1 MRIFPCK
8 RVSGRILTFIFL
20 LWVGGWNH
28 AAAQARD
35 SSPAPQ
41 PITITADELVSD
53 DTSKTAEFSGNV
65 KVVRGEYTLTAD
77 RLVVSY
83 KDGGPAAAPKSMGR
97 ANIREVVAEGRVRIF
112 STELTAAAQR
122 AVYDA
127 GERTLVL
134 SGDASKVTSGA
145 ASVSGSQIILFLD
158 SARFEVSGGPAE
170 RVRGVFER
178 PVTK

>member
-8 RVSGRILTFIFL
+8 RFSGRILAFIFL
-20 LWVGGWNH
+20 SWVGGLNH

-35 SSPAPQ
+35 SSPAAQ
-41 PITITADELVSD
+41 PVTITADELVSD
-53 DTSKTAEFSGNV
+53 DTTKTAEFSGNV

-83 KDGGPAAAPKSMGR
+83 KDGEPAAAQKSMGR
-97 ANIREVVAEGRVRIF
+97 ANIREVVAEGHVRIF

-127 GERTLVL
+127 GQRTLVL
-134 SGDASKVTSGA
+134 SGEESKVTSGS
-145 ASVSGSQIILFLD
+145 ASASGSQITVFLD

-170 RVRGVFER
+170 RVKAVFER
-178 PVTK
+178 PGE

>member
-1 MRIFPCK
+1 MRIYPCK
-8 RVSGRILTFIFL
+8 CSIGRILTFIFL
-20 LWVGGWNH
+20 FWVGGWSW
-28 AAAQARD
+28 ATAQVGKSAT
-35 SSPAPQ
+35 PAQ
-41 PITITADELVSD
+41 PITITADQLVSD

-83 KDGGPAAAPKSMGR
+83 KKGEPAAAPNSMGR
-97 ANIREVVAEGRVRIF
+97 TNIREVAAEGNVRIF

-134 SGDASKVTSGA
+134 SGDASTVTSGA
-145 ASVSGSQIILFLD
+145 ASVSGARITLFLD
-158 SARFEVSGGPAE
+158 TARFEVSGGPAE

-178 PVTK
+178 PGN